1 VATIRNEPKIG
12 AFVSCPACSCEIPLE
27 GAPRL
32 PAEFSVPCPSCGRRT
47 VYQSADAHDSKKAAE
62 ATNTF
67 GRARF
72 PAKKKTNK
80 QAPTAPKSWLNDAAT
95 WLMQ

>member
-1 VATIRNEPKIG
+1 MATIRNEPKISS
-12 AFVSCPACSCEIPLE
+12 FVSCPACSGEIPLE
-27 GAPRL
+27 GGSRL

-47 VYQSADAHDSKKAAE
+47 IYQSADAHDSKKSEE

-67 GRARF
+67 GRTRF
-72 PAKKKTNK
+72 PAKKKTKK
-80 QAPTAPKSWLNDAAT
+80 QAPIPPKSWLKECAT